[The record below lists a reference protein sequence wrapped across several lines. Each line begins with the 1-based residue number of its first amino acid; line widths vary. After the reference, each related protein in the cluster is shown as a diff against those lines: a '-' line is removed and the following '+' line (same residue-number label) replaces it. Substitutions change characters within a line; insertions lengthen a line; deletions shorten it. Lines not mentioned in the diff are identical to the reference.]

1 MNQDVEQILEAL
13 RMLKL
18 DGDELFRRI
27 EIDLK
32 YCAIAGARMQLNF
45 VDELLKAYERTRKAT
60 DETALR

>member
-1 MNQDVEQILEAL
+1 MNEVEQILEAL

-32 YCAIAGARMQLNF
+32 YGAVTGARMQLNF
-45 VDELLKAYERTRKAT
+45 VDELLKAYERTRKGKT
-60 DETALR
+60 

>member
-1 MNQDVEQILEAL
+1 MNEVEQILEAL

-27 EIDLK
+27 EIDIK
-32 YCAIAGARMQLNF
+32 YGAVAGARMQLNF

-60 DETALR
+60 DETAL